1 MSFQIDIDRERCMGS
16 GNCSYWAPN
25 TFDLDDEGLA
35 IVIDPAGDDEDKLR
49 NAERGCPTNAI
60 TLTGTGSTPST

>member
-1 MSFQIDIDRERCMGS
+1 MGFDITIDREKCMGS
-16 GNCSYWAPN
+16 GNCSYWAVN

-35 IVIDPAGDDEDKLR
+35 IVVNPDGDDEDKLR

-60 TLTGTGSTPST
+60 TLAPRG